1 MSQKDH
7 YLSPGTGKIWGG
19 GDQMV
24 LGGGKKGDHSSL
36 TEYRGGTIGN

>member
-19 GDQMV
+19 GSNGF
-24 LGGGKKGDHSSL
+24 GGGG
-36 TEYRGGTIGN
+36 EGGSFIADRV